1 MRKNLP
7 VSKAQEALR
16 RLPDDLA
23 GNGDIVAV
31 TDHGHPVLAMMS
43 WEEYAS
49 LEETLEIM
57 ADEEMM
63 EAIRQDQADRE
74 AGIENA
80 IPWEQVKRDLHL

>member
-43 WEEYAS
+43 WEEYES

-63 EAIRQDQADRE
+63 EGIREGLRDME
-74 AGIENA
+74 EGG
-80 IPWEQVKRDLHL
+80 VKRMEEVKRELGL